1 MGNILLKILENIGA
15 FLTEELSMTDAELT
29 KYLNK
34 ISRVFD
40 IDELLRQ
47 EISDEHVIDY
57 YVESEAGY
65 QFFHS
70 SEGAVHL
77 ALNFDGKFDEE
88 GYYGQAKIVQE
99 HIDELHPQRVLEL
112 GSGKGFNTIYLA
124 KQNEDV
130 KFIGIDI
137 TPRHV
142 AFARDTSQGIANL
155 HFELG
160 NFQALPFE
168 NESFDLV
175 FEVES
180 VCHASDMSK
189 TLSEIYRVLKPC
201 GRFISFDGFRKTGFD
216 QFDDETK
223 LAARLTEVA
232 MAISHPWV
240 IDDWLQLTQETGFEI
255 LSVNDLSEA
264 IMPNLVKFQLIAR
277 GYFKFPA
284 LSHAFLNILPPNLV
298 KNSIAG
304 LLMPFTIKAG
314 AQGYYKVVLK
324 RP

>member
-1 MGNILLKILENIGA
+1 MENSLLRILEAIGS
-15 FLTEELSMTDAELT
+15 FWTEELSMTDAELT

-34 ISRVFD
+34 IKRIFD
-40 IDELLRQ
+40 IDELLHQ
-47 EISDEHVIDY
+47 EISEEDVIDY

-65 QFFHS
+65 EFFHS

-88 GYYGQAKIVQE
+88 GYYGQAKIVQK
-99 HIDELHPQRVLEL
+99 HIDESHPQRVLEL
-112 GSGKGFNTIYLA
+112 GSGKGFNTAYLA

-130 KFIGIDI
+130 EFVGVDI
-137 TPRHV
+137 TREHV
-142 AFARDTSQGIANL
+142 AFAKQKSQGIANL

-160 NFQALPFE
+160 NFQDLQFE
-168 NESFDLV
+168 GKSFELV

-180 VCHASDMSK
+180 VCHARDMAK
-189 TLSEIYRVLKPC
+189 ALSETYRVLEPG
-201 GRFISFDGFRKTGFD
+201 GRFISFDGYRKTGFD
-216 QFDDETK
+216 QLDDEIK

-240 IDDWLQLTQETGFEI
+240 IDDWLELAQETGFEI
-255 LSVNDLSEA
+255 LSIDELSEA
-264 IMPNLVKFQLIAR
+264 IMPNLLKFQLLAR

-284 LSHAFLNILPPNLV
+284 LSHVLLKALPPNLV

-314 AQGYYKVVLK
+314 AQGYYNIVLK